1 MAYADYDFYKYDFL
15 GSTVPDDLFP
25 QMSERASAWID
36 TLTNDRLAG
45 GLPSDE
51 RHQKRIKMAVCEL
64 AEVYYQLYLAETQG
78 IAMATADVTGK
89 NVGNISTGIITSVS
103 AGSESVSYATPQQIG
118 SGAQSWSKIYSVVG
132 DRQKT
137 NDLLLKTAMPLLM
150 GVRTDDGIPILYGG
164 L

>member
-1 MAYADYDFYKYDFL
+1 MAYADYDFYANDFL
-15 GSTVPDDLFP
+15 GSAVPVDLFP

-36 TLTNDRLAG
+36 ALTNDRLAD
-45 GLPSDE
+45 GLPTNA

-64 AEVYYQLYLAETQG
+64 AEVYYQLYVAETQG
-78 IAMATADVTGK
+78 IAMATMEQKSDGT
-89 NVGNISTGIITSVS
+89 TGIITSKS

-137 NDLLLKTAMPLLM
+137 NDLLLKTALPLLM

>member
-1 MAYADYDFYKYDFL
+1 MAYADYDFYANDFL
-15 GSTVPDDLFP
+15 GSAVPVDLFP

-36 TLTNDRLAG
+36 TLTNDRLVD
-45 GLPSDE
+45 GLPTNA

-64 AEVYYQLYLAETQG
+64 AEIYYQLYLAETQG
-78 IAMATADVTGK
+78 ITMATMEQKSDGT
-89 NVGNISTGIITSVS
+89 TGIVTSKS

-118 SGAQSWSKIYSVVG
+118 SGAQSWSKVYSVVG

-137 NDLLLKTAMPLLM
+137 NDLLLKTALPLLM

>member
-1 MAYADYDFYKYDFL
+1 MAYADYDFYANDFL
-15 GSTVPDDLFP
+15 GSAVPVDLFP

-36 TLTNDRLAG
+36 TLTNDRLAD
-45 GLPSDE
+45 GLPTNA

-64 AEVYYQLYLAETQG
+64 AEVYYQMYLAETQG
-78 IAMATADVTGK
+78 IVMATMEQKSDGT
-89 NVGNISTGIITSVS
+89 TGIITSKS

-137 NDLLLKTAMPLLM
+137 NDLLLKTALPLLM
-150 GVRTDDGIPILYGG
+150 GVRTDDGIPVLYGG

>member
-1 MAYADYDFYKYDFL
+1 MAYADYDFYANDFL
-15 GSTVPDDLFP
+15 GSAVPVDLFP

-36 TLTNDRLAG
+36 TLTNDRLVD
-45 GLPSDE
+45 GLPTNA

-78 IAMATADVTGK
+78 IAMAAMEQKSDGT
-89 NVGNISTGIITSVS
+89 TGIITSKS

-137 NDLLLKTAMPLLM
+137 NDLLLKTALPLLM
-150 GVRTDDGIPILYGG
+150 GIRTDDGIPVLYGG

>member
-1 MAYADYDFYKYDFL
+1 MAYADYDFYANDFL
-15 GSTVPDDLFP
+15 GSAVPVDLFP

-36 TLTNDRLAG
+36 TLTNDRLAD
-45 GLPSDE
+45 GLPTNA

-78 IAMATADVTGK
+78 IAMATMEQKSDGT
-89 NVGNISTGIITSVS
+89 TGIITSKS

-118 SGAQSWSKIYSVVG
+118 SGAQSWSKVYSVVG

-137 NDLLLKTAMPLLM
+137 NDLLLKTALPLLM
-150 GVRTDDGIPILYGG
+150 GIRTDNGIPVLYGG

>member
-1 MAYADYDFYKYDFL
+1 MAHADYDFYANDFL
-15 GSTVPDDLFP
+15 GSAVPVDLFP

-36 TLTNDRLAG
+36 TLTNDRLAD
-45 GLPSDE
+45 GLPTNA

-78 IAMATADVTGK
+78 IAMATMEQKSDGT
-89 NVGNISTGIITSVS
+89 TGIITSKS

-137 NDLLLKTAMPLLM
+137 NDLLLKTALPLLM
-150 GVRTDDGIPILYGG
+150 GVRTDDGIPILYAGV
-164 L
+164 

>member
-1 MAYADYDFYKYDFL
+1 MAYADYDFYANNFL
-15 GSTVPDDLFP
+15 GSAVPVDLFP

-36 TLTNDRLAG
+36 TLTADRLAD
-45 GLPSDE
+45 GLPTNA

-78 IAMATADVTGK
+78 VAMATMEQKSDGT
-89 NVGNISTGIITSVS
+89 TGIITSKS

-137 NDLLLKTAMPLLM
+137 NDLLLKTALPLLM
-150 GVRTDDGIPILYGG
+150 GVRTDDGIPVLYAGV
-164 L
+164 

>member
-1 MAYADYDFYKYDFL
+1 MAYADYDFYANDFL
-15 GSTVPDDLFP
+15 GSAVPVDLFP

-36 TLTNDRLAG
+36 TLTNDRLVD
-45 GLPSDE
+45 GLPTNA

-78 IAMATADVTGK
+78 IAMATMEQKSDGT
-89 NVGNISTGIITSVS
+89 TGIITSKS

-137 NDLLLKTAMPLLM
+137 NDLLLKTALPLLM
-150 GVRTDDGIPILYGG
+150 GVRTDDGIPVLYGG

>member
-1 MAYADYDFYKYDFL
+1 MAYADYDFYANDFL
-15 GSTVPDDLFP
+15 GSAVPVDLFP

-36 TLTNDRLAG
+36 TLTNDRLVD
-45 GLPSDE
+45 GLPTNA
-51 RHQKRIKMAVCEL
+51 RHQKHIKMAVCEL

-78 IAMATADVTGK
+78 IAMATMEQKSDGT
-89 NVGNISTGIITSVS
+89 TGIITSKS

-137 NDLLLKTAMPLLM
+137 NDLLLKTALPLLM
-150 GVRTDDGIPILYGG
+150 GVRTDDGIPVLYGG

>member
-1 MAYADYDFYKYDFL
+1 MAYADYDFYANDFL
-15 GSTVPDDLFP
+15 GSAVPVDLFP

-36 TLTNDRLAG
+36 TLTNDRLVD
-45 GLPSDE
+45 GLPTNA

-78 IAMATADVTGK
+78 IVMATMEQKSDGT
-89 NVGNISTGIITSVS
+89 TGIITSKS

-118 SGAQSWSKIYSVVG
+118 SGAQSWSKVYSVVG

-137 NDLLLKTAMPLLM
+137 NDLLLKTALPLLM
-150 GVRTDDGIPILYGG
+150 GVRTDDGIPILYAGV
-164 L
+164 

>member
-1 MAYADYDFYKYDFL
+1 MAYADYDFYANDFL
-15 GSTVPDDLFP
+15 GSAVPVDLFP

-36 TLTNDRLAG
+36 TLTNDRLAA
-45 GLPSDE
+45 GLPTNA

-78 IAMATADVTGK
+78 ITMATMEQKSDGT
-89 NVGNISTGIITSVS
+89 TGIITSKS

-137 NDLLLKTAMPLLM
+137 NDLLLKTALPLLM

>member
-1 MAYADYDFYKYDFL
+1 MAYADYDFYANDFL
-15 GSTVPDDLFP
+15 GSAVPVDLFP

-36 TLTNDRLAG
+36 NLTNDRLAD
-45 GLPSDE
+45 GLPTNA

-78 IAMATADVTGK
+78 IAIATMEQKSDGT
-89 NVGNISTGIITSVS
+89 TGIITSKS

-137 NDLLLKTAMPLLM
+137 NDLLLKTALPLLM
-150 GVRTDDGIPILYGG
+150 GVRTDDGIPILYAGV
-164 L
+164 

>member
-1 MAYADYDFYKYDFL
+1 MAYADYDFYANDFL
-15 GSTVPDDLFP
+15 GSAVPVDLFP

-36 TLTNDRLAG
+36 TLTHDRLAD
-45 GLPSDE
+45 GLPTNA

-78 IAMATADVTGK
+78 IAMATMEQKSDGT
-89 NVGNISTGIITSVS
+89 TGIITSKS

-118 SGAQSWSKIYSVVG
+118 SSAQSWSKIYSVVG

-137 NDLLLKTAMPLLM
+137 NDLLLKTALPLLM
-150 GVRTDDGIPILYGG
+150 GVRTDDGIPVLYGG

>member
-1 MAYADYDFYKYDFL
+1 MAYADYDFYANDFL
-15 GSTVPDDLFP
+15 GSAVPVDLFP

-36 TLTNDRLAG
+36 TLTNDRLAD
-45 GLPSDE
+45 GLPTNA

-64 AEVYYQLYLAETQG
+64 AEVYYQMYLAETQG
-78 IAMATADVTGK
+78 IVMATMEQKSDKT
-89 NVGNISTGIITSVS
+89 TGIITSKS

-137 NDLLLKTAMPLLM
+137 NDLLLKTALPLLM
-150 GVRTDDGIPILYGG
+150 GVRTDDGIPVLYGG

>member
-1 MAYADYDFYKYDFL
+1 MAYADYDFYANDFL
-15 GSTVPDDLFP
+15 GSAVPVDLFP

-36 TLTNDRLAG
+36 TLTNDRLVD
-45 GLPSDE
+45 GLPTNA

-78 IAMATADVTGK
+78 ITMATMEQKSDGT
-89 NVGNISTGIITSVS
+89 TGIITSKT

-137 NDLLLKTAMPLLM
+137 NDLLLKTALPLLM
-150 GVRTDDGIPILYGG
+150 GVRTGDGIPILYAGV
-164 L
+164 

>member
-1 MAYADYDFYKYDFL
+1 MAYADYDFYANDFL
-15 GSTVPDDLFP
+15 GSAVPVDLFP

-36 TLTNDRLAG
+36 TLTNDRLAD
-45 GLPSDE
+45 GLPTNA

-78 IAMATADVTGK
+78 IAMATMEQKSDGT
-89 NVGNISTGIITSVS
+89 TGIITSKS

-118 SGAQSWSKIYSVVG
+118 SGAQSWSRIYSVVG

-137 NDLLLKTAMPLLM
+137 NDLLLKTALPLLM
-150 GVRTDDGIPILYGG
+150 GVRTDDGIPVLYGG

>member
-1 MAYADYDFYKYDFL
+1 MAYADYDFYANDFL
-15 GSTVPDDLFP
+15 GSAVPVDLFP

-36 TLTNDRLAG
+36 TLTNDRLVD
-45 GLPSDE
+45 GLPTNA

-64 AEVYYQLYLAETQG
+64 AEVYYQMYLAETQG
-78 IAMATADVTGK
+78 IVMATMEQKSDGT
-89 NVGNISTGIITSVS
+89 TGIITSKS

-137 NDLLLKTAMPLLM
+137 NDLLLKTALPLLM

>member
-1 MAYADYDFYKYDFL
+1 MAYADYDFYANDFL
-15 GSTVPDDLFP
+15 GSAVPVDLFP

-36 TLTNDRLAG
+36 TLTNDRLAD
-45 GLPSDE
+45 GLPTNA

-78 IAMATADVTGK
+78 IAMATMEQKSDGT
-89 NVGNISTGIITSVS
+89 TGIITSKS

-137 NDLLLKTAMPLLM
+137 NDLLLKTALPLLM
-150 GVRTDDGIPILYGG
+150 GVRTDDGIPVLYAGV
-164 L
+164 

>member
-1 MAYADYDFYKYDFL
+1 MAYADYDFYANDFL
-15 GSTVPDDLFP
+15 GSAVPVDLFP

-36 TLTNDRLAG
+36 TLTNDRLAD
-45 GLPSDE
+45 GLPTNA

-64 AEVYYQLYLAETQG
+64 AEVYYQLYLAERQG
-78 IAMATADVTGK
+78 IAMATMEQKSDGT
-89 NVGNISTGIITSVS
+89 TGIVTSKS
-103 AGSESVSYATPQQIG
+103 AGSESISYATPQQIG

-137 NDLLLKTAMPLLM
+137 NDLLLKTALPLLM

>member
-1 MAYADYDFYKYDFL
+1 MAYADYDFYANDFL
-15 GSTVPDDLFP
+15 GSAVPVDLFP

-36 TLTNDRLAG
+36 TLTNDRMAD
-45 GLPSDE
+45 GLPTNA

-78 IAMATADVTGK
+78 IAMATMEQKSDRT
-89 NVGNISTGIITSVS
+89 TGIITSKS

-137 NDLLLKTAMPLLM
+137 NDLLLKTALPLLM
-150 GVRTDDGIPILYGG
+150 GVRTDDGIPILYAGV
-164 L
+164 

>member
-1 MAYADYDFYKYDFL
+1 MAYADYDFYANDFL
-15 GSTVPDDLFP
+15 GSAVPVDLFP

-36 TLTNDRLAG
+36 TLTNDRLVD
-45 GLPSDE
+45 GLPTNA

-78 IAMATADVTGK
+78 ITMATMEQKSDGT
-89 NVGNISTGIITSVS
+89 TGIITSKS

-137 NDLLLKTAMPLLM
+137 NDLLLKTALPLLM
-150 GVRTDDGIPILYGG
+150 GVRTDDGIPILYAGV
-164 L
+164 

>member
-1 MAYADYDFYKYDFL
+1 MAYADYDFYANDFL
-15 GSTVPDDLFP
+15 GSAVPVDLFP

-36 TLTNDRLAG
+36 TLTNDRLAA
-45 GLPSDE
+45 GLPTNA

-78 IAMATADVTGK
+78 ITMATMEQKSDGT
-89 NVGNISTGIITSVS
+89 TGIITSKS

-137 NDLLLKTAMPLLM
+137 NDLLLKTALPLLM
-150 GVRTDDGIPILYGG
+150 GVRTDDGIPISYAGV
-164 L
+164 

>member
-1 MAYADYDFYKYDFL
+1 MAYADYDFYANDFL
-15 GSTVPDDLFP
+15 GSAVPVDLFP

-36 TLTNDRLAG
+36 TLTNDRLAD
-45 GLPSDE
+45 GLPTNA
-51 RHQKRIKMAVCEL
+51 RHQKRVKMAVCEL

-78 IAMATADVTGK
+78 ITMATMEQKSDGT
-89 NVGNISTGIITSVS
+89 TGIITSKT

-137 NDLLLKTAMPLLM
+137 NDLLLKTALPLLM
-150 GVRTDDGIPILYGG
+150 GVRTDDGIPILYAGV
-164 L
+164 

>member
-1 MAYADYDFYKYDFL
+1 MAYADYDFYANDFL
-15 GSTVPDDLFP
+15 GSAVPVDLFP

-36 TLTNDRLAG
+36 TLTNDRLVD
-45 GLPSDE
+45 GLPTNA

-78 IAMATADVTGK
+78 IAMATMEQKSDGT
-89 NVGNISTGIITSVS
+89 TGIITSKS

-137 NDLLLKTAMPLLM
+137 NDLLLKTALPLLM
-150 GVRTDDGIPILYGG
+150 GVRTDDGIPILYVGV
-164 L
+164 

>member
-1 MAYADYDFYKYDFL
+1 MAYADYDFYANDFL
-15 GSTVPDDLFP
+15 GSAVPVDLFP

-36 TLTNDRLAG
+36 TLTNDRLAD
-45 GLPSDE
+45 GLPTNE

-78 IAMATADVTGK
+78 IAMATMEQKSDGT
-89 NVGNISTGIITSVS
+89 TGIVTSKS
-103 AGSESVSYATPQQIG
+103 AGSESISYATPQQIG

-137 NDLLLKTAMPLLM
+137 NDLLLKTALPLLM
-150 GVRTDDGIPILYGG
+150 GVRTDEGIPVLYAGV
-164 L
+164 

>member
-1 MAYADYDFYKYDFL
+1 MAYADYDFYANDFL
-15 GSTVPDDLFP
+15 GSAVPADLFP

-36 TLTNDRLAG
+36 TLTNDRLAD
-45 GLPSDE
+45 GLPTNA

-78 IAMATADVTGK
+78 IAMATMEQKSDGT
-89 NVGNISTGIITSVS
+89 TGIITSKS

-118 SGAQSWSKIYSVVG
+118 SSAQSWSNVYSVVG

-137 NDLLLKTAMPLLM
+137 NDLLLKTALPLLM
-150 GVRTDDGIPILYGG
+150 GVRTDNGIPILYGG

>member
-1 MAYADYDFYKYDFL
+1 MAYADYDFYANDFL
-15 GSTVPDDLFP
+15 GSAVPVDLFP

-36 TLTNDRLAG
+36 TLTNDRLAD
-45 GLPSDE
+45 GLPTNA

-78 IAMATADVTGK
+78 VAMATMEQKSDGT
-89 NVGNISTGIITSVS
+89 TGIITSKS

-137 NDLLLKTAMPLLM
+137 NDLLLKTALPLLM
-150 GVRTDDGIPILYGG
+150 GVRTDDGIPVLYAGV
-164 L
+164 

>member
-1 MAYADYDFYKYDFL
+1 MAYADYDFYANDFL
-15 GSTVPDDLFP
+15 GSAVPVDLFP

-36 TLTNDRLAG
+36 TLTNDRLAD
-45 GLPSDE
+45 GLPTNE

-78 IAMATADVTGK
+78 IATATMEQKSDGT
-89 NVGNISTGIITSVS
+89 TGIVTSKS

-137 NDLLLKTAMPLLM
+137 DDLLLKTALPLLM
-150 GVRTDDGIPILYGG
+150 GVRTDDGIPILYAGV
-164 L
+164 

>member
-1 MAYADYDFYKYDFL
+1 MAYADYDFYANDFL
-15 GSTVPDDLFP
+15 GSAVPVDLFP

-36 TLTNDRLAG
+36 TLTNDRLAD
-45 GLPSDE
+45 GLPTNE

-78 IAMATADVTGK
+78 IAMATMEQKSDGT
-89 NVGNISTGIITSVS
+89 TGIVTSKS
-103 AGSESVSYATPQQIG
+103 AGSESISYATPQQIG
-118 SGAQSWSKIYSVVG
+118 SGAQSWNKIYSVVG

-137 NDLLLKTAMPLLM
+137 NDLLLKTALPLLM